1 MARHTGR
8 ELPRELR
15 PDATHDATRERKQQ
29 RALALW
35 HGSEAAVD
43 TLADC
48 YLTARGL
55 PSLAASSAIRF
66 RGDTPHLEGGRLP
79 AMIALVTDV
88 NGTPVAVHRTYLN
101 RDGGKANVKPAKASL
116 GPVWGGSIRLHP
128 IVAEYPLVIGE
139 GIETAAS
146 AGRRMGCPAWAAPET
161 CAKASCCLL
170 RPATSSSPQTPMT
183 ADAMLRTMPGVAG
196 PTRDGKC
203 RSQRPRG
210 QATSTTFCKRGEW
223 PMRRRGLTPRHMRK
237 VMEEIE
243 LLRGDTVS
251 DDAISPTPARHRG
264 AEIFVPVTSIPGRP
278 RTGPD
283 DFTIRDVPEET
294 GPSGYSPRQA
304 AEAGIRT
311 GAERVGGQEVGLAPL
326 DARR

>member
-1 MARHTGR
+1 MLPTAADIASRLHLKRSGTSWRGPCPACGYPDSFSVCQGCNGRTLFYCASCQDRNAIADAVARHTGR

-66 RGDTPHLEGGRLP
+66 RCDTPHLEGGRLP

-116 GPVWGGSIRLHP
+116 GPVWGGSIRLYP
-128 IVAEYPLVIGE
+128 VVGEYPLVIGE

-146 AGRRMGCPAWAAPET
+146 AGRRMGCPAWAAISAGNMRKGLVLPPEARHIIIAADPDDSGRNAANDAGRRWT
-161 CAKASCCLL
+161 DEGRKVQI
-170 RPATSSSPQTPMT
+170 ATPKGSGDFNDILQARGM
-183 ADAMLRTMPGVAG
+183 ADA
-196 PTRDGKC
+196 
-203 RSQRPRG
+203 
-210 QATSTTFCKRGEW
+210 
-223 PMRRRGLTPRHMRK
+223 
-237 VMEEIE
+237 
-243 LLRGDTVS
+243 
-251 DDAISPTPARHRG
+251 
-264 AEIFVPVTSIPGRP
+264 
-278 RTGPD
+278 
-283 DFTIRDVPEET
+283 
-294 GPSGYSPRQA
+294 
-304 AEAGIRT
+304 
-311 GAERVGGQEVGLAPL
+311 
-326 DARR
+326 